1 MGENKCEV
9 VNALFY
15 ALKETAYFHDLEK
28 LEYKKREDGEEVVI
42 ATFDNGFTKTACVT
56 ADSGITII
64 KDCIEQLV

>member
-1 MGENKCEV
+1 MREDKCEV

-15 ALKETAYFHDLEK
+15 ALKETAHFHDLEK
-28 LEYKKREDGEEVVI
+28 LEYKKRENSEEVVI

-56 ADSGITII
+56 ADSGIAII